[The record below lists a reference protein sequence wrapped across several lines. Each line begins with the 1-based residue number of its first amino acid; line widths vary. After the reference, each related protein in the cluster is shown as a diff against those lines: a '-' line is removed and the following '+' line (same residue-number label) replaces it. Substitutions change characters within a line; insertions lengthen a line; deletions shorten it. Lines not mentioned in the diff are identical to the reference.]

1 MDTWKGFGR
10 LGVINCH
17 SNPRKGRTVVI
28 TTISEDFT
36 VLLFLFFGGYY
47 KLLFMSG
54 GDPLLGLPVS
64 DIEEYTNRMSNMD
77 TAQGKDY
84 ARFFPK

>member
-1 MDTWKGFGR
+1 
-10 LGVINCH
+10 
-17 SNPRKGRTVVI
+17 
-28 TTISEDFT
+28 
-36 VLLFLFFGGYY
+36 
-47 KLLFMSG
+47 MSG